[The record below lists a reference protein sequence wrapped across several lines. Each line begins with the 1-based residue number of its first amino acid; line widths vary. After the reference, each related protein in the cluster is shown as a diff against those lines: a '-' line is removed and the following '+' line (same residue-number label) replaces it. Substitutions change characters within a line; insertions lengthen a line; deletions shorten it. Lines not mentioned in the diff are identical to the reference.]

1 MNVVI
6 LGGGITGLA
15 AAHALIAEH
24 TTGDAPPTQVTLV
37 EATSRWGGTVHTL
50 RVDGFLVEAGPD
62 AFLLHRPEALA
73 LCREVGLGDRVVGV
87 PPQHRRAYVVRRGHL
102 MPLPEGLFLAVPTR
116 LRPLMATPLL
126 SWRGKVRM
134 ALDVLI
140 PPRRANGDESV
151 AHFVR
156 RRLGEEALRWLAGP
170 LMAGIHAADPEH
182 LSLLATFPQLADLER
197 RHGSLI
203 RGALAS
209 RRQAGA
215 RRRGPGSSPFAT
227 LAGGLGELI
236 GALVAR
242 LEAAPTC
249 RLLLGRPAQA
259 VLRADSGY
267 RVVLANGEILSADAV
282 IAATPAHVTARLV
295 ADMAPEL
302 ACALERIRYTSSA
315 VISLAFRQEELPPLP
330 AGSGFLVPREE
341 GLTMT
346 GCTWSSN
353 KFPGRAPEGFVLWR
367 AFAGGDGRPA
377 LPEDD
382 HLVAQVVN
390 ELRAL
395 LGPLPRP
402 HLALVHR
409 WTRARP
415 LYDVGHLDL
424 VARIEA
430 LCPPRFLV
438 AGSAYRG
445 GGLPACIRAGTHAAE
460 RALAGRAHPQEEIL

>member
-6 LGGGITGLA
+6 VGGGITGLA
-15 AAHALIAEH
+15 AAHALVARA
-24 TTGDAPPTQVTLV
+24 GDRPAQVTLV
-37 EATSRWGGTVHTL
+37 EAAPRWGGTVHTL

-62 AFLLHRPEALA
+62 AFLVHRPEALA
-73 LCREVGLGDRVVGV
+73 LCRDLGLGDRVVGV
-87 PPQHRRAYVVRRGHL
+87 RPEHRRAYLVRRGRL
-102 MPLPEGLFLAVPTR
+102 VPLPEGLALAVPTR
-116 LRPLMATPLL
+116 LWPLVTTPLL
-126 SWRGKVRM
+126 SWRGKARV
-134 ALDVLI
+134 ALDLLI

-156 RRLGEEALRWLAGP
+156 RRLGDEALRWLAGP
-170 LMAGIHAADPEH
+170 LMAGIHAADPER
-182 LSLLATFPQLADLER
+182 LSLLATFPHLAELER

-209 RRQAGA
+209 RRPAGA
-215 RRRGPGSSPFAT
+215 RRRGPERSPFAT
-227 LAGGLGELI
+227 LLGGLGELI
-236 GALVAR
+236 DALVAR
-242 LEAAPTC
+242 LEAAPAC

-259 VLRADSGY
+259 ILREPAGY
-267 RVVLANGEILSADAV
+267 RVVLDGGESLPADAV

-302 ACALERIRYTSSA
+302 ARALEHIRYTSSA
-315 VISLAFRQEELPPLP
+315 VVSLAFRRDELPPLP
-330 AGSGFLVPREE
+330 AGSGFLVPRDE
-341 GLTMT
+341 GLTLT

-367 AFAGGDGRPA
+367 AFAGGDGRPP
-377 LPEDD
+377 LPGDD
-382 HLVAQVVN
+382 GRLVELLVA
-390 ELRAL
+390 ELGAL
-395 LGPLPRP
+395 LGLRATP

-409 WTRARP
+409 WSRARP

-430 LCPPRFLV
+430 LCPPGLLV

-445 GGLPACIRAGTHAAE
+445 GGLPACIRAGTEAAG
-460 RALAGRAHPQEEIL
+460 RALASARRSQEVAP